1 MARPARQT
9 ASGTTRKRYAPRM
22 APAQRREQLLDAALE
37 VVLEQGYA
45 GVSIEAI
52 ARTAGV
58 TRPVIYDHFSNLE
71 GLIHALIEREER
83 YALGQ
88 LAEVVAGPESP
99 HPTDLGTLLAD
110 GLPYFFDALLNR
122 PATWRIILLPLEGT
136 PRIVRKHVEA
146 NRALVLA
153 RFEEVM
159 RTAMRAG
166 ELSSELDIELA
177 ARAVMGFA
185 EDAGR
190 MVLTDPAGHA
200 PNRYVE
206 FVRSI
211 AGLLS
216 PRN

>member
-9 ASGTTRKRYAPRM
+9 AAGTTRRRYAPRM
-22 APAQRREQLLDAALE
+22 APAQRRAHLLDAALS

-52 ARTAGV
+52 ARMAGV
-58 TRPVIYDHFSNLE
+58 TRPVIYDHFPNLE
-71 GLIHALIEREER
+71 ALIHALIEREEHD
-83 YALGQ
+83 ALSQ
-88 LAEVVAGPESP
+88 LAAVVPESGSERP
-99 HPTDLGTLLAD
+99 ADLGTLLTK
-110 GLPYFFDALLNR
+110 GLPHFFDAVLDR

-136 PRIVRKHVEA
+136 PRIVREHVEA

-153 RFEEVM
+153 RFEDVI
-159 RTAMRAG
+159 RAAVRNG
-166 ELSSELDIELA
+166 ELAPGLDIEIA

-200 PNRYVE
+200 PSRYVE
-206 FVRSI
+206 FVRLI
-211 AGLLS
+211 AARLS
-216 PRN
+216 QRS